1 MLCKNLIKSEDSYLD
16 ELREKHLAELAPEIA
31 EQTRLMTKLVGMSQ
45 KIWGTVFSQH
55 SALPW
60 IRALPVGHNIKQ
72 AELPSRIP

>member
-45 KIWGTVFSQH
+45 KIWGTVFSQN

-60 IRALPVGHNIKQ
+60 IRALPVGHNI
-72 AELPSRIP
+72 